1 MSQFALTLAE
11 GSNPVNHVVNVAGK
25 TGDAFGLHGV
35 WIWSAHVG
43 TLLLAG
49 LLTILVLMFAAS
61 RITTGPASMGTR
73 RFLANN
79 PIASM
84 IEVICVYLRDTT
96 VRPLLGS
103 RTDRFMPFLWT
114 IFFFILINNL
124 LGLVPIG
131 DIMHVADKA
140 SGQHGAFSGLVGA
153 TATQNIFVT
162 AALAIIAALVINIAG
177 IRELGVGGYLGH
189 LTAGTKFPI
198 CVLMIPI
205 EIVGTVIKP
214 VALALRLFANMTAG
228 HILVAVLFMF
238 AVMGLKMVV
247 GEQEVVVD
255 GLKSVVYDRSLGNS
269 VLGAVITLV
278 SAIATVAI
286 YFLELFVA
294 FLQAFVFMFLT
305 TVFISQLSHHGEHE
319 HHEGHD
325 HEHAHA

>member
-1 MSQFALTLAE
+1 MTQFALTLAS
-11 GSNPVNHVVNVAGK
+11 GSNPVDHVVNVAGR
-25 TGDAFGLHGV
+25 TGDLFGLHDV
-35 WIWSAHVG
+35 WVWSAHVG

-61 RITTGPASMGTR
+61 RIATGPASLGTR
-73 RFLANN
+73 RFLAGN
-79 PIASM
+79 PLASM
-84 IEVICVYLRDTT
+84 IEVICVYLRENT

-114 IFFFILINNL
+114 MFFFILINNL
-124 LGLVPIG
+124 LGLLPIG

-140 SGQHGAFSGLVGA
+140 TGQHGAFSGFIGA

-198 CVLMIPI
+198 SLLLVPI
-205 EIVGTVIKP
+205 EIIGTIVKP

-238 AVMGLKMVV
+238 AVMGLKALV
-247 GEQEVVVD
+247 GEHVISTAGVD
-255 GLKSVVYDRSLGNS
+255 KIAYDPSLGG
-269 VLGAVITLV
+269 VILGGLITLV
-278 SAIATVAI
+278 SAIAAVAI